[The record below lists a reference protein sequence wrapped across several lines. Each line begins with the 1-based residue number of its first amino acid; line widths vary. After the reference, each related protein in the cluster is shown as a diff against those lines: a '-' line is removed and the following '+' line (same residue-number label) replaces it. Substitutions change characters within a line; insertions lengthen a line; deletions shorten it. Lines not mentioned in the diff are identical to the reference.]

1 MLMTKS
7 IGKPYAGKLHVR
19 FDEGAGM
26 VHNHPAL
33 LYCPQADGD
42 LVVYFLFQNKELIP
56 APQNNNLPLITKS
69 Q

>member
-1 MLMTKS
+1 
-7 IGKPYAGKLHVR
+7 
-19 FDEGAGM
+19 M

>member
-1 MLMTKS
+1 MVKF
-7 IGKPYAGKLHVR
+7 GVR
-19 FDEGAGM
+19 
-26 VHNHPAL
+26 
-33 LYCPQADGD
+33 CGD